1 MCRGFLGEDLLI
13 MGLKTRA
20 VLSGLG
26 RIVGCQRLS
35 AEDQDRCRSHE
46 RCRSSCEVWCS
57 RMKRRPWNWV
67 SEAFSRQVQR
77 IHRIFQ
83 HLSPDNQFIK
93 KVRSNKC
100 DPLEVF
106 FTARMLSTKPFRI
119 SAMNSGYW
127 LKFFV

>member
-1 MCRGFLGEDLLI
+1 
-13 MGLKTRA
+13 
-20 VLSGLG
+20 
-26 RIVGCQRLS
+26 
-35 AEDQDRCRSHE
+35 
-46 RCRSSCEVWCS
+46 
-57 RMKRRPWNWV
+57 MKRRPWNWV
-67 SEAFSRQVQR
+67 SEAFSRQVQH